1 LLTVKHGWRVPGG
14 IFAEFDLKTSHHMK
28 TLSHEEARSF
38 YDHLGAKQDWQR
50 FFEDPA
56 TDDLVKTLALRTA
69 QSVLEFGCGTG
80 RLAESML
87 TSHLPPTAE
96 YVAIDISSN
105 MVSLARTR
113 LKRFGSRVRVLQSA
127 GEMKLEIESRKHDR
141 FISTYVFDLLSEA
154 DIAALLAEAHRAL
167 SSRGLLGLVSL
178 THGPTLLSH
187 LIERAWV
194 GVHSF
199 RPSLVG
205 GCRPIELLEFVEG
218 SRWRIRHRRTITRF
232 GMASEVVVAEKFSKS
247 SDH

>member
-1 LLTVKHGWRVPGG
+1 
-14 IFAEFDLKTSHHMK
+14 M
-28 TLSHEEARSF
+28 LSHAEARSF
-38 YDHLGAKQDWQR
+38 YDRLGARQDWQR

-56 TDDLVKTLALRTA
+56 TSDLVKALDLTTA

-80 RLAESML
+80 RLAESL
-87 TSHLPPTAE
+87 LSQQLPPTAE

-105 MVSLARTR
+105 MVSLARRR
-113 LKRFGSRVRVLQSA
+113 LMRFGPRVRVLQSL
-127 GEMKLEIESRKHDR
+127 GEMTLEVESGKYDR
-141 FISTYVFDLLSEA
+141 FLSTYVFDLLSEA
-154 DIAALLAEAHRAL
+154 DIGTLLAEAHRVL
-167 SSRGLLGLVSL
+167 SSGGLLGLVSL
-178 THGPTLLSH
+178 THGSTLMSH
-187 LIERAWV
+187 VIERAWV

-218 SRWRIRHRRTITRF
+218 STWRIRHRRTITRF